1 MLIFLES
8 DVSQLALSLVRR
20 RGHGT
25 ATSHFN
31 TQTWLLKED
40 RRVLLS
46 TVAGRLCIMAYNLQ
60 ASISEKIGLLP
71 SGHLFRPWPQ
81 NAEGRRL

>member
-20 RGHGT
+20 GHGT
-25 ATSHFN
+25 ATCHFN
-31 TQTWLLKED
+31 TQTWFLKED
-40 RRVLLS
+40 HRVLLS

-60 ASISEKIGLLP
+60 ASVSEKTGLLP
-71 SGHLFRPWPQ
+71 SGHLFLACPQ